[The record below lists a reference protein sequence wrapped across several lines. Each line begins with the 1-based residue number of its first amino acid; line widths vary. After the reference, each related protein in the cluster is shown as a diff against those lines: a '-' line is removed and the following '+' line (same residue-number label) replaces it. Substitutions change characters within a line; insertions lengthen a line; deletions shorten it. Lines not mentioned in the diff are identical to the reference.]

1 MSGPNCARSICYTL
15 YNMAKSFLN
24 ESEQQLIIETIRQAE
39 LHTNGEIRLHI
50 EAKCEGDAYDRARE
64 VFYQLEMD
72 KTAERSGV
80 LFYIAYDDHKLAILG
95 DKGIHEKVGQ
105 HFWQTEKDLL
115 VDHFKNNLYAAGICK
130 AIQDA
135 GEKLS
140 VHFPKSVNNP
150 NELTNDISFGE
161 GVKPE

>member
-1 MSGPNCARSICYTL
+1 MPQ
-15 YNMAKSFLN
+15 SFLS
-24 ESEQQLIIETIRQAE
+24 ESEQQQIIEAIRLAE
-39 LHTNGEIRLHI
+39 LNTNGEIRLHI
-50 EAKCEGDAYDRARE
+50 EAKCKGDAYDRARE
-64 VFYQLEMD
+64 VFFSLQMD

-80 LFYIAYDDHKLAILG
+80 LFYVAYDDHKLAILG

-105 HFWQTEKDLL
+105 NFWQTEKDLL
-115 VDHFKNNLYAAGICK
+115 VDHFKKNLYATGIRK

-140 VHFPKSVNNP
+140 IHFPKSQNNP

-161 GVKPE
+161 GVNQK